1 MATHSEFDVGLL
13 ENYQKE
19 KFLLHFQWGDS
30 SDVYRYALVEIID
43 QGKIGH
49 RSKQKDD
56 EKNLTQKEVWKK
68 KYATNHTSLN
78 KFCIR

>member
-19 KFLLHFQWGDS
+19 KYLLHFQWGDS
-30 SDVYRYALVEIID
+30 SDVHRYALVEIID

-56 EKNLTQKEVWKK
+56 EKYLTQKEVWNK

>member
-19 KFLLHFQWGDS
+19 KYLLHFQWGDS

-56 EKNLTQKEVWKK
+56 EKYLTQKEVWNK

>member
-1 MATHSEFDVGLL
+1 MTTADFDPRNLDL
-13 ENYQKE
+13 YQEPKY
-19 KFLLHFQWGDS
+19 LLHFQWNGS
-30 SDVYRYALVEIID
+30 SKIYRYALVEVID
-43 QGKIGH
+43 QGKINH

-56 EKNLTQKEVWKK
+56 EKYLTQKEVWNK

>member
-19 KFLLHFQWGDS
+19 KYLLHFQWGDS

-56 EKNLTQKEVWKK
+56 EKYLVPLKVFKTINS
-68 KYATNHTSLN
+68 ALN
-78 KFCIR
+78 SVNDYQI